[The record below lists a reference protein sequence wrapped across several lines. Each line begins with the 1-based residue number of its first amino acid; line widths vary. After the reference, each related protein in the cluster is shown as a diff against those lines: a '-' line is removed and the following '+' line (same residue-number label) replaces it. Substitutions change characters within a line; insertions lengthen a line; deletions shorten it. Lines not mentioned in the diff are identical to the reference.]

1 MRLPVYKLKLVRS
14 GWIAFPRIDIQHPQL
29 AAYFFHKLI
38 GQAAVEHAAVI
49 FLDPIQHVLGSS
61 VVSAGDLDRVP
72 LIARE
77 VFKGAILANASSV
90 IVSHNHPG
98 PASPEPSPADIRVTK
113 RLIRAGE
120 IVGIHVLDHII
131 VTAAGD
137 FTSMREAGHLLL
149 WWPPDTRAPKG
160 PATSERTVR

>member
-14 GWIAFPRIDIQHPQL
+14 GWMSFPSIDLEHPQL

-49 FLDPIQHVLGSS
+49 FLDPVRNVLGSS
-61 VVSAGDLDRVP
+61 VISAGDLDRVP
-72 LIARE
+72 LVARE

-98 PASPEPSPADIRVTK
+98 PSSPEPSPADIRVTK

-120 IVGIHVLDHII
+120 IVGIHVLDHVI
-131 VTAAGD
+131 VTPSGN
-137 FTSMREAGHLLL
+137 FISMRETGHLLV
-149 WWPPDTRAPKG
+149 WWPSDTRVTRESP
-160 PATSERTVR
+160 TNERAET